1 MTYTRPSSHSPQHLP
16 FVFFDLGQTLFDEW
30 DYIAY
35 FDQKFLELLNGFG
48 ARIDQR
54 NYQAVR
60 NSIIR
65 DRKIGH
71 GSVKE
76 LVIEVCRML
85 SPPGY
90 ERVIVNKLEPHIKQG
105 RRDLFKF
112 FKDAE
117 PTLRTI
123 SKYCEIGIIA
133 NQSEDVADLIQKSGF
148 DKFFKVQ
155 IISFSAKLK
164 KPDAKIFE
172 LALKQSGRNAED
184 CIMVGDRLDTDI
196 CPANKLGMTTIRTI
210 DSLFALQVPSRTCE
224 HPEDRKSTRL
234 NSSHANISYAVFCL
248 KQKN

>member
-1 MTYTRPSSHSPQHLP
+1 MKYPS
-16 FVFFDLGQTLFDEW
+16 FIFFDLGQTLINEW

-54 NYQAVR
+54 NYRAIR

-76 LVIEVCRML
+76 LVIEVCRLL

-90 ERVIVNKLEPHIKQG
+90 EKVIASRLESQIRQG

-112 FKDAE
+112 FDDAK
-117 PTLRTI
+117 PTLQAL
-123 SKYCEIGIIA
+123 SKYCEMGIIA
-133 NQSEDVADLIQKSGF
+133 NQSEDILELLEKSGF
-148 DKFFKVQ
+148 DRFFKVKA
-155 IISFSAKLK
+155 ISSSVKLK
-164 KPDAKIFE
+164 KPDPKIFE
-172 LALKQSGRNAED
+172 LALTESGKNAED

-196 CPANKLGMTTIRTI
+196 CPANNMGMTTIRTTN
-210 DSLFALQVPSRTCE
+210 SLFALQVPKRACE
-224 HPEDRKSTRL
+224 NPSYTVACLSEIPQLLESII
-234 NSSHANISYAVFCL
+234 IS
-248 KQKN
+248 